1 MKILSSYKIDLAK
14 YGLTGYSYFIR
25 VSPENFEVTIKEI
38 LLELSNFSWLAK
50 INKDYLKV
58 AMEHRANST
67 CEYLKTAFYD
77 NQNTPLLTSAGE
89 YIVSSLSKRSIVE
102 ELNHL
107 DIPLAEL
114 LGRKKVGNPGF
125 DFFTED
131 LDENQISCGEAKF
144 ENGKNAYNSTM
155 KQIRNFIIDK
165 KYCDDIPLLQALASE
180 NSLYKMSTD
189 KIGVSAG
196 FSSTNIMDDN
206 LIEDIIANKYFREL
220 VKKYKVILVAVNMYE
235 EK

>member
-25 VSPENFEVTIKEI
+25 VSPENLEIAIKEI

-67 CEYLKTAFYD
+67 CEYLKKAFYD

-131 LDENQISCGEAKF
+131 LDESQISCGEAKF
-144 ENGKNAYNSTM
+144 ENGKNAYNSSM

-196 FSSTNIMDDN
+196 FSSTNIIDDN

-220 VKKYKVILVAVNMYE
+220 VKNYKVILVAVNMYE

>member
-1 MKILSSYKIDLAK
+1 MKILSSYKIDLVQ
-14 YGLTGYSYFIR
+14 YGLTGYAYFIR
-25 VSPENFEVTIKEI
+25 VSPENFEVTLKEI
-38 LLELSNFSWLAK
+38 LVELSNFSWLAK
-50 INKDYLKV
+50 INKGYLKA

-67 CEYLKTAFYD
+67 CKYLKTVFYD
-77 NQNTPLLTSAGE
+77 NQNTPLLTNTGE
-89 YIVSSLSKRSIVE
+89 YIVSSLSKRSIVS

-144 ENGKNAYNSTM
+144 QNGKNAYNSSM
-155 KQIRNFIIDK
+155 KQIRNFIVDK
-165 KYCDDIPLLQALASE
+165 KHCDDIPLLQALASE
-180 NSLYKMSTD
+180 KALYKMSSD

-196 FSSTNIMDDN
+196 FSSTNIRDDD
-206 LIEDIIANKYFREL
+206 LIKDIISNKYFREL
-220 VKKYKVILVAVNMYE
+220 VERYKVILVAVNMYE

>member
-25 VSPENFEVTIKEI
+25 VSPENLEITIKEI

-67 CEYLKTAFYD
+67 CEYLKKAFYD

-131 LDENQISCGEAKF
+131 LDESQISCGEAKF
-144 ENGKNAYNSTM
+144 ENGKNAYNSSM

-180 NSLYKMSTD
+180 NSLYKMGTD

-196 FSSTNIMDDN
+196 FSSTNIIDDN

-220 VKKYKVILVAVNMYE
+220 VKNYKVILVAVNMYE

>member
-25 VSPENFEVTIKEI
+25 VSPENLEITIKEI

-67 CEYLKTAFYD
+67 CEYLKKAFYD

-131 LDENQISCGEAKF
+131 LDESQISCGEAKF
-144 ENGKNAYNSTM
+144 ENGKNAYNSSM

-196 FSSTNIMDDN
+196 FSSTNIIDDN

-220 VKKYKVILVAVNMYE
+220 VKNYKVILVAVNMYE

>member
-58 AMEHRANST
+58 AMEHRAHST

-144 ENGKNAYNSTM
+144 ENGKNAYNSSM

>member
-25 VSPENFEVTIKEI
+25 VSPENLEITIKEI

-67 CEYLKTAFYD
+67 CEYLKKAFYD

-107 DIPLAEL
+107 DIPLFEL

-131 LDENQISCGEAKF
+131 LDESQISCGEAKF
-144 ENGKNAYNSTM
+144 ENGKNAYNSSM

-196 FSSTNIMDDN
+196 FSSTNIIDDN

-220 VKKYKVILVAVNMYE
+220 VKNYKVILVAVNMYE